1 MQGPANG
8 PVQVNPRDLDLVEL
22 EGEYVLYAGP
32 RPLVSPRGIP
42 LAHSSRRVAEHVF
55 REILCAGA
63 AEFAPPTGC
72 ALLEALRLPGALP
85 PPPDDA
91 GGDPLLPRPTR
102 VPDSP
107 PATDPAETL
116 AFIDTHAEALPLACT
131 GAAVAADAR
140 RRLSSLLAPEGKTL
154 PGAVRAL
161 RPEALAAVSL
171 LGAAHGAGLALPLL
185 LVEGRLTPS
194 EYAHALYGLHS
205 PLAGRSPDDRPVSTA
220 PGPEAPRAAVDWEYP
235 ATGLARLRAE
245 AANLVELLGCLKET
259 GDGGADLAALV
270 RGGESEHLEFKSTLR
285 FNLHAGKN
293 DPAIEHAALKSV
305 AAFLNTDGGDLL
317 LGVDDD
323 GTVLG
328 LEADRFLND
337 DHLARH
343 FWNLV
348 KTALGQDLAPFVRT
362 RFEETGGRKVFRV
375 TCRRGPRPVFLVQK
389 GAPDEFYIRIGPSSE
404 KLGIQEALRYT
415 AHRF

>member
-1 MQGPANG
+1 MSPPNG
-8 PVQVNPRDLDLVEL
+8 PVTVNPRDLDLVEL
-22 EGEYVLYAGP
+22 EGEYLLYLGP
-32 RPLVSPRGIP
+32 RPLLSPREVP
-42 LAHSSRRVAEHVF
+42 LAHPNRRVAEHVY

-63 AEFAPPTGC
+63 ADFASPTGC
-72 ALLEALRLPGALP
+72 ALLESLRLPGAVPL
-85 PPPDDA
+85 PPDDA
-91 GGDPLLPRPTR
+91 GSDPLFPRPAGA
-102 VPDSP
+102 PESP
-107 PATDPAETL
+107 PAADPAETL
-116 AFIDTHAEALPLACT
+116 AFIDAHAEALPLACT

-140 RRLSSLLAPEGKTL
+140 RRLPSLLTPKGKTL

-161 RPEALAAVSL
+161 RPEALAAVAL

-205 PLAGRSPDDRPVSTA
+205 PLAGRPPAERTA
-220 PGPEAPRAAVDWEYP
+220 PPTPGPASPRAGVDWENAP
-235 ATGLARLRAE
+235 GGLARLRAE
-245 AANLVELLGCLKET
+245 AANLVELLACLEVPGEDA
-259 GDGGADLAALV
+259 GDLEALV

-285 FNLHAGKN
+285 YNLHAGKN

-317 LGVDDD
+317 VGVDDD
-323 GTVLG
+323 GTLLG

-337 DHLARH
+337 DHMARH

-362 RFEETGGRKVFRV
+362 RFAETEGRKVFRV